1 MFNYDELVSFYD
13 QKYRKM
19 LMEQYSGRQKAY
31 EEAVKFFT
39 GGSKKYTK
47 DNPRHTPSEKRRK
60 WTRLNPSNPLPN
72 ERVIIAFG
80 NAAMNYNMAGT
91 LPISLQKF
99 KHHLQMAS
107 NRLGV
112 FTAGTPGIDPDL
124 IGKKKLEVVMIPE
137 PFTSQIASCIFN
149 ALNGDVNDPHYEP
162 FQACKETILV
172 RGEDHPARLIEICDQ
187 VVDGDVFRGA
197 RRSRIYAVKKCRHC
211 FTAWNRDINAA
222 RNILRIYQ
230 SILFRGDLP
239 EIFRLMLPT

>member
-1 MFNYDELVSFYD
+1 
-13 QKYRKM
+13 M

-47 DNPRHTPSEKRRK
+47 DNPLHTPPEKQK
-60 WTRLNPSNPLPN
+60 WRRLNPTDPLPN

-80 NAAMNYNMAGT
+80 NAAMNYNMPGT
-91 LPISLQKF
+91 LPISLQRF

-112 FTAGTPGIDPDL
+112 FTEDTPGIDPDL
-124 IGKKKLEVVMIPE
+124 IGKKKLEIVMIPE

-149 ALNGDVNDPHYEP
+149 ALNGDENDRH
-162 FQACKETILV
+162 FQAFHDCKETRLV
-172 RGEDHPARLIEICDQ
+172 KGEDHPARLIEICDE
-187 VVDGDVFRGA
+187 VDNGVLVRGA

-211 FTAWNRDINAA
+211 FTRWNRDINAA

-230 SILFRGDLP
+230 SIRLNGNLP